1 MGARSQS
8 HLKAFTLKTGWV
20 KTHADVGYVFFD
32 YNKSKIVMR
41 GS

>member
-20 KTHADVGYVFFD
+20 KTHADVGYVFFG
-32 YNKSKIVMR
+32 YNMSMFVWYFV
-41 GS
+41 